1 MTVRALDNVIFCM
14 DKAYYVA
21 TFLVIDNLAIDYLI
35 GWAFMLQY
43 DVQLKPMRSKYAIGL
58 PSNQIMRPDTH
69 DPNMTYQLLDL
80 SFKTKKMTLV
90 VAPYCARILQ
100 DFFYDLRLFILIMD
114 MFFECIFNDRT
125 YEHRVPDGLIDFDE
139 ITDLMRSC
147 KVDSAILPFSLQLRN
162 STVFEGDPIEAPLS
176 STLAAMHE
184 IEPDDTLLDSC
195 PLSVK

>member
-1 MTVRALDNVIFCM
+1 MALRTGHFDTGCNVNLMSAKAFAADQHLFTHTIKKIKPFRVNMADGRSHTMTVRALDNVIFCM

-90 VAPYCARILQ
+90 VAP
-100 DFFYDLRLFILIMD
+100 
-114 MFFECIFNDRT
+114 
-125 YEHRVPDGLIDFDE
+125 
-139 ITDLMRSC
+139 
-147 KVDSAILPFSLQLRN
+147 
-162 STVFEGDPIEAPLS
+162 
-176 STLAAMHE
+176 
-184 IEPDDTLLDSC
+184 
-195 PLSVK
+195 